1 MSGNEI
7 LQASGFTLAFAFVI
21 LLVGLAVGIDP
32 GVLGIGI
39 ASLSVFISLGAIKWV
54 KRGSAPSR
62 E

>member
-7 LQASGFTLAFAFVI
+7 LQASGLTLAFAFVI

-32 GVLGIGI
+32 GILAIVI
-39 ASLSVFISLGAIKWV
+39 ASLSVFISLGAMEWL
-54 KRGSAPSR
+54 RRRSAPSR